1 MSYIL
6 DALRKADAD
15 RERDP
20 ARGIHAHPVPVRE
33 VNASSSRW
41 HLVAGAAGGIAV
53 AAVAVMLWPSE
64 RETVVVAAPQVT
76 RPAASVLPA
85 PAVLPPAPSPEPQVV
100 RTVAARPAPMA
111 VPVTAAPAA
120 SSAASAAAPAGPAD
134 RIFNVAELPA
144 DIQRD
149 LPKLPISGG
158 VFSENAA
165 QRMLIVNGQ
174 VANEGAQLAPGL
186 VLEQIRAK
194 SAVLKFRGWKY
205 SVAY

>member
-20 ARGIHAHPVPVRE
+20 ARGIHAHPMPAVETPRTPVRWPL
-33 VNASSSRW
+33 A
-41 HLVAGAAGGIAV
+41 AGAAGGLLV
-53 AAVAVMLWPSE
+53 AAVAMMLWPSE
-64 RETVVVAAPQVT
+64 PQVAAT
-76 RPAASVLPA
+76 PAPLSKPPVVQSPA
-85 PAVLPPAPSPEPQVV
+85 PAVLPPAPPPAPEPAVV
-100 RTVAARPAPMA
+100 RVVATKPAE
-111 VPVTAAPAA
+111 APKAAA
-120 SSAASAAAPAGPAD
+120 SAPAGPAE
-134 RIFNVAELPA
+134 RIFNIAELPA

-165 QRMLIVNGQ
+165 QRMLIVSGQ
-174 VANEGAQLAPGL
+174 VANEGAEIAPGL

-205 SVAY
+205 SVSY